1 MHHHQKQSPVGKT
14 GLSGYETS
22 DSEIVASAEKTG
34 NAVKQLA
41 GLKAQLALRGFAV
54 HDVSTGGYFVAKWNL
69 TKFCPAL
76 ADLESFAAQVGA
88 A

>member
-1 MHHHQKQSPVGKT
+1 MT
-14 GLSGYETS
+14 ET
-22 DSEIVASAEKTG
+22 DVITPE
-34 NAVKQLA
+34 NRLA
-41 GLKAQLALRGFAV
+41 TLKAQLALRGFAI

>member
-1 MHHHQKQSPVGKT
+1 MSAAETVQVG
-14 GLSGYETS
+14 E
-22 DSEIVASAEKTG
+22 
-34 NAVKQLA
+34 VKRLA
-41 GLKAQLALRGFAV
+41 TLKAQLCLKGFAV

-76 ADLESFAAQVGA
+76 ADLEAFASQVGA

>member
-1 MHHHQKQSPVGKT
+1 MSAATDTAQV
-14 GLSGYETS
+14 
-22 DSEIVASAEKTG
+22 IASKRAAT
-34 NAVKQLA
+34 VT
-41 GLKAQLALRGFAV
+41 AQLALKGFAV

-76 ADLESFAAQVGA
+76 ADLEAFASQVGA

>member
-1 MHHHQKQSPVGKT
+1 MT
-14 GLSGYETS
+14 ET
-22 DSEIVASAEKTG
+22 DIITNEKRLA
-34 NAVKQLA
+34 NVKA
-41 GLKAQLALRGFAV
+41 HLALRGFAI